1 MCAIDLEVVKTNSA
15 HEFTLITLLLPGKS
29 PRNLADIQ
37 IMSLEVVPKII
48 LHISF
53 PKSYYTSFLSIP
65 K

>member
-48 LHISF
+48 LHIFSVY
-53 PKSYYTSFLSIP
+53 S
-65 K
+65 